1 MTELKAEIEKVKETY
16 ESGNHNAAK
25 LELSIMT
32 ITALNEIV
40 ARLGKLEDSLNLING
55 AIVDKQ

>member
-1 MTELKAEIEKVKETY
+1 MSELKAEIEKVKKTY
-16 ESGNHNAAK
+16 ENGDSEAAK

-40 ARLGKLEDSLNLING
+40 ARLEKVTEGLDSVSG
-55 AIVDKQ
+55 AIVDK